1 LIFQSL
7 GLFVYRSP
15 PASQLILKQRGECL
29 ASVETASPQHIFW
42 SYRNHSYPHTFSG
55 FSLKAR
61 TMAPTIAATGS
72 MLQTVEQARKCA
84 DLPDGDYA
92 VWFRAIVSD
101 FHRGRNVAD
110 QSLIVQERWTDLGK
124 RVKCIEPILE
134 LDDVSAMK
142 EPTWEAIDQALAT
155 ASDASNNTIN
165 MARKLIVFQKALV
178 DIRRYKLDKQVSE
191 EFHFESFAG
200 KLR

>member
-1 LIFQSL
+1 
-7 GLFVYRSP
+7 
-15 PASQLILKQRGECL
+15 
-29 ASVETASPQHIFW
+29 
-42 SYRNHSYPHTFSG
+42 
-55 FSLKAR
+55 
-61 TMAPTIAATGS
+61 MAPTIAATGS

-134 LDDVSAMK
+134 LDDVSAMQ